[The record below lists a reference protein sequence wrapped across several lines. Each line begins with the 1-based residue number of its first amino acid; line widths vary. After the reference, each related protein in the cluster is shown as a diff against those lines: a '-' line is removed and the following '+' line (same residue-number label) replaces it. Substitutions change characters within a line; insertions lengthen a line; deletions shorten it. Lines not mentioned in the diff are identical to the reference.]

1 MFIPIITKPVYVR
14 FIRNADGSFDLR
26 LVGTKTTGK
35 SIVICSKQFKWL
47 FPGTSTSYKAGIEKM
62 DRAFAEEFFEQNK

>member
-26 LVGTKTTGK
+26 IVGTGN
-35 SIVICSKQFKWL
+35 SIVVCSKQFMRI
-47 FPGTSTSYKAGIEKM
+47 FPGSSLKHKAGLEKM
-62 DRAFAEEFFEQNK
+62 DKAFAEEFFEENKQ

>member
-26 LVGTKTTGK
+26 IVGTTGK
-35 SIVICSKQFKWL
+35 PAIVNSKQFLRL
-47 FPGTSTSYKAGIEKM
+47 FPGSSSMYKAGIEKM
-62 DRAFAEEFFEQNK
+62 DKAFAEEFFQQNR

>member
-26 LVGTKTTGK
+26 IVGSTGK
-35 SIVICSKQFKWL
+35 PVIVNSRQFLRL
-47 FPGTSTSYKAGIEKM
+47 FPGSSTNYKAGLEKM
-62 DRAFAEEFFEQNK
+62 DKAFSEEFFEQNK